1 MTLTKDTVAICMATY
16 NGEKFVKIQIES
28 ILKQS
33 FKDWVLF
40 IRDDH
45 STDATGGIIREFSE
59 KYSDRMVVI
68 EDEKLEGGSSK
79 KNFAAI
85 LGWVTEH
92 YDFNYFMFAD
102 QDDYWL
108 ANKVSVCMERMKAAE
123 QRKKGPVLVHTDL
136 KVVNQDLKLLGNSFF
151 EYRALNP
158 HVTDIS
164 HLLVQNNITGCTMF
178 WNKELNQLLNL
189 QNDAVAMHDWWITLA
204 ASCFGRIECIEE
216 PTILYRQHT
225 GNVVGA
231 TKVNTVSFIIK
242 RLTGSAH
249 VKETLKLSVVQAA
262 AFLKCYKSMLTR
274 EQVNIIGRFSR
285 LMNHN
290 KLIRV
295 FTIFK
300 GKYLKQGI
308 IQIIGEIMFI

>member
-1 MTLTKDTVAICMATY
+1 MTMTEDTVAICMATY
-16 NGEKFVKIQIES
+16 NGERFVKKQIES
-28 ILKQS
+28 ILRQS
-33 FKDWVLF
+33 YKEWILF

-45 STDATGGIIREFSE
+45 STDATVDIIKEFSE
-59 KYSDRMVVI
+59 KYSDRIVVI

-85 LGWVTEH
+85 LGWVTGR

-108 ANKVSVCMERMKAAE
+108 SNKISVCAERMKAAE
-123 QRKKGPVLVHTDL
+123 RMKKGPVLVHTDL
-136 KVVNQDLKLLGNSFF
+136 KVVNQDLKPLGNSFF

-158 HVTDIS
+158 HVKDIS

-178 WNKELNQLLNL
+178 WNKELNQLLHL
-189 QNDAVAMHDWWITLA
+189 EDEAVAMHDWWITLA
-204 ASCFGRIECIEE
+204 ASCFGRIECIED

-249 VKETLKLSVVQAA
+249 VKETLKLSVAQAA
-262 AFLKCYKSMLTR
+262 AFLKCYKSKLTK
-274 EQVNIIGRFSR
+274 EQINTIGIFSQ

-295 FTIFK
+295 LTIFK